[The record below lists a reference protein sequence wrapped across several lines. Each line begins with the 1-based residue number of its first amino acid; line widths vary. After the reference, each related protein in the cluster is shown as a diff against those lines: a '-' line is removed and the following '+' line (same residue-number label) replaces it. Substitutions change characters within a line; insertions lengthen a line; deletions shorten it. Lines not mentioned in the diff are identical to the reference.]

1 MQHRA
6 GLDSSDDDEEDEAYA
21 RRKLMEFDMDKFG
34 EPLAEVGS
42 QPRIIA
48 LVVIAILLI
57 SMTLIVTTYQE
68 ETGELLI

>member
-34 EPLAEVGS
+34 EPLVEVGT